1 MKILSIQFNK
11 RTAIF
16 ALFFCIIIIAMFWNF
31 FHVPKQQEILKLE
44 LERKKLIQ
52 ISDNILKYK
61 NKYGNLDEYMQKIEE
76 RYQLASISLPERMQ
90 QGEFI
95 NFLHQTALE
104 NQVKIL
110 AMIPSSVQPVFDNLN
125 ENFESESEIDENK
138 SNSNSA
144 LKMLPINVKIEC
156 SYISLINFLKA
167 IEDSER
173 MTQIKNLSIVSRENG
188 EKLNCELNIIIFAFE
203 NQN

>member
-1 MKILSIQFNK
+1 MKILSIQFDK

-16 ALFFCIIIIAMFWNF
+16 TLVFCIIIIVMFWIF
-31 FHVPKQQEILKLE
+31 FHVPNQQKILKLE
-44 LERKKLIQ
+44 LEHKKLIQ

-61 NKYGNLDEYMQKIEE
+61 NKYGNLDEYIQKIEE
-76 RYQLASISLPERMQ
+76 RYQFASISLPERMQ

-95 NFLHQTALE
+95 NFLQQMALE

-110 AMIPSSVQPVFDNLN
+110 AMIPNSVQPVSDNFNKNL
-125 ENFESESEIDENK
+125 ESESEIDEDK
-138 SNSNSA
+138 SNTNYA
-144 LKMLPINVKIEC
+144 LNMLPINVKLEC

-173 MTQIKNLSIVSRENG
+173 LTQIKNLSIISKENG
-188 EKLNCELNIIIFAFE
+188 EKLNCELNIIIFALE
-203 NQN
+203 SK